1 MLKNKTDDYINKESL
16 HFVTVGSVDDGKSTL
31 IGRLL
36 YDSKSIV
43 EDQLMAIWQA
53 SEKRGD
59 TNVNLALLTD
69 ALSAEQEQG
78 ITIDVA
84 YRYFTTQKRKFI
96 ISDTPG
102 HIQYTRNMITGASTA
117 DLALILIDARRG
129 VVEQTRRHSL
139 IVSMLNIQ
147 QIVVCVNKMDLVDY
161 REDIFELIR
170 SNFNNY
176 LSGLDFLN
184 IIFIPICALNG
195 DNVVNPSVKM
205 PWYKGGPLINL
216 LENICISRDENLTD
230 CRFPVQYVLRSND
243 GFHDYRAYAGRVV
256 GGVFKAGD
264 KVMVLPSKQITQISS
279 IDFYENNVEEA
290 FPPMSV
296 SMRLA
301 DDLDVSRGDMIV
313 SEDNIPEIS
322 KEFDIML
329 CWCNVK
335 KLVPGAKYVLMHT
348 TRDVHCIIND
358 LVYIIDVN
366 TRNKIEG
373 IQEVGLNDIARVS
386 IKTLH
391 PLFFD
396 KYKVNRATG
405 SIILIDESTNET
417 VGAGMII

>member
-1 MLKNKTDDYINKESL
+1 MQKNKTEDYINKELL

-69 ALSAEQEQG
+69 ALGAEQEQG

-102 HIQYTRNMITGASTA
+102 HIQYTRNMITGASNA
-117 DLALILIDARRG
+117 DLALVLIDARKG

-139 IVSMLNIQ
+139 IVSMLKIQ
-147 QIVVCVNKMDLVDY
+147 HIVVCVNKMDLVDY
-161 REDIFELIR
+161 REDIFEMIR

-195 DNVVNPSVKM
+195 DNVVTPSIKM

-216 LENICISRDENLTD
+216 LENISISRDENLTD
-230 CRFPVQYVLRSND
+230 GRFPVQYVLRSND
-243 GFHDYRAYAGRVV
+243 GFNDYLAYAGRVA

-279 IDFYENNVEEA
+279 IDFYESNVEEA

-296 SMRLA
+296 SMRFT
-301 DDLDVSRGDMIV
+301 DDLEVNRGDMIV

-335 KLVPGAKYVLMHT
+335 KLIPGAKYLIKHT
-348 TRDVHCIIND
+348 TRDIHCYIKD
-358 LVYIIDVN
+358 LLYIIDVN
-366 TRNKIEG
+366 TRRKIEG

-405 SIILIDESTNET
+405 SIILIDEITNET